1 MGSKIMRI
9 AGLRRDN
16 GEDDMTEMMVVGTR
30 RQLSRR
36 IGKLESEVVFRDI
49 LLEEVIHRTKNILQ
63 LAVSVL
69 GEEADCARD
78 AQSRHIVRNVQKQLV
93 ALCQSQ
99 SRLFGPN
106 IAGRSLSVRIGEI
119 CLSVVGSFSS
129 RVGQIAIAAD
139 VAEIP
144 LDRHQEV
151 CISLILQELLTN
163 ALKHA
168 FPGGLQ
174 GMITVSMRA
183 EASDGHLT
191 VHDNGVGRFEKAAPS
206 TGLTLVNDLAAALGG
221 YFVVTAE
228 HGMIAEVIFPLRECP
243 SRRCASALYPP
254 EVIEQPAGCRDRAS

>member
-1 MGSKIMRI
+1 MRF
-9 AGLRRDN
+9 AGFRRDN
-16 GEDDMTEMMVVGTR
+16 REDDMIEMMVVGTR

-36 IGKLESEVVFRDI
+36 IGKLESELVFRDI

-78 AQSRHIVRNVQKQLV
+78 PRSQHIVRNVQKQLV

-106 IAGRSLSVRIGEI
+106 IAGRSLGVRIGEI
-119 CLSVVGSFSS
+119 CLSVVGSFPS
-129 RVGQIAIAAD
+129 RAGRIAIATD
-139 VAEIP
+139 VAEIS
-144 LDRHQEV
+144 LDRQQDV

-174 GMITVSMRA
+174 GMITVSLRA
-183 EASDGHLT
+183 EALDCHLT
-191 VHDNGVGRFEKAAPS
+191 VRDNGVGRLEKAAPS

-221 YFVVTAE
+221 YFAVTAE
-228 HGMIAEVIFPLRECP
+228 HGTTAEVIFPLRECP
-243 SRRCASALYPP
+243 SRRSASALYP
-254 EVIEQPAGCRDRAS
+254 EAIEQLAGCRDRAS